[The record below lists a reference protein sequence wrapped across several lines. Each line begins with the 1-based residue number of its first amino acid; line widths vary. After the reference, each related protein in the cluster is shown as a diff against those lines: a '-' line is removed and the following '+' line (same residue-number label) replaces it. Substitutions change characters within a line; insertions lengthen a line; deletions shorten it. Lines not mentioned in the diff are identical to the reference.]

1 MVAPPRL
8 ALNAAQW
15 VSVGRVVIDR
25 SQRMGQRL
33 RGAERGTFVQ
43 VAMAQCA
50 AQSAIAAL
58 GPLGRWPSC
67 GGGATPEMRSG
78 EMGKAGCG
86 APGGEEMNALLLDGA
101 FALI

>member
-1 MVAPPRL
+1 MGPEDGIWMVAPPRL

-15 VSVGRVVIDR
+15 VSVGRVVINR
-25 SQRMGQRL
+25 SQRMSQGP

-58 GPLGRWPSC
+58 GPLGRRPTC
-67 GGGATPEMRSG
+67 GGGATPETRS
-78 EMGKAGCG
+78 
-86 APGGEEMNALLLDGA
+86 
-101 FALI
+101 